1 MGSKSDAASATGS
14 ATVVSILKQLHLD
27 SIGSLPAG
35 PNTVGTVNLGAQTVF
50 NSPIVS
56 TAAESSHVLKAAP
69 GQLTSAYVVSSVT
82 GYLLLLNSA
91 STPPDGAVTPLEC
104 IPVSANVAAGIAFSG
119 LPPETYSIGITAVFS
134 TTGCFTK
141 TASATA
147 FFHGAVQ

>member
-1 MGSKSDAASATGS
+1 
-14 ATVVSILKQLHLD
+14 
-27 SIGSLPAG
+27 
-35 PNTVGTVNLGAQTVF
+35 VF

-56 TAAESSHVLKAAP
+56 TAAESSHVLKPAP

-82 GYLLLLNSA
+82 GYLMLLNSA